1 MEENYKLPKLNL
13 LVIGKTG
20 VGKSTLLNSL
30 FGKNLA
36 LTGSGEPITQD
47 IDKFAPEGWP
57 IAIYDTPGMELGGKH
72 SAENLLNDVTCLIQ
86 NKMKSGDFEQAI
98 HCILYCIN
106 VKSSRIEPVEQDF
119 LQKLTETTLSL
130 IHI

>member
-86 NKMKSGDFEQAI
+86 NKMTRLRMRRIPAKGVRNAI
-98 HCILYCIN
+98 YGALP
-106 VKSSRIEPVEQDF
+106 SRLRQGARRADA
-119 LQKLTETTLSL
+119 
-130 IHI
+130 

>member
-36 LTGSGEPITQD
+36 LTGSGEPYYAGYRQIC
-47 IDKFAPEGWP
+47 AGRL
-57 IAIYDTPGMELGGKH
+57 AHRHL
-72 SAENLLNDVTCLIQ
+72 
-86 NKMKSGDFEQAI
+86 
-98 HCILYCIN
+98 
-106 VKSSRIEPVEQDF
+106 
-119 LQKLTETTLSL
+119 
-130 IHI
+130 